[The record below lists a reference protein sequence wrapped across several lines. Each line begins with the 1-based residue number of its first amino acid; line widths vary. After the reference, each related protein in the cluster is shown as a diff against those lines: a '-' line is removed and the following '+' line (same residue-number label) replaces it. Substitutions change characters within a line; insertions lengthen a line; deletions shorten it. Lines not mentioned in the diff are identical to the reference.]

1 MMHSWRNWRDN
12 NTDIGQSKVRRK
24 GEACS
29 STNPIHEE
37 RINIDYLWIHFLNTS
52 EEREREWWRKESETE
67 DVTRESE
74 RLSHPGSGQRLR
86 VTWPGGSLD
95 TGHYLASPGSQAE
108 AGPWHGDMHWRMEAE
123 TIDGLSCGW
132 ACLMCP
138 LVMLTCSVSSVSAS
152 PVLLSCREKA
162 ASPRPPPRPGRL
174 LRMFGE
180 AGARPGRPQW
190 AQLVCSALGPVCC
203 SPLWVYSC
211 VRESWLRAEPS
222 AGWQCRPPMSLA
234 ACLPL
239 SWDTALADAVLDTV
253 GAT

>member
-1 MMHSWRNWRDN
+1 MHSWRNWRDN

-52 EEREREWWRKESETE
+52 EERERESDGGKRVRPRMWH
-67 DVTRESE
+67 E
-74 RLSHPGSGQRLR
+74 RVRGWATPAPGRGYELPGQAAHW
-86 VTWPGGSLD
+86 TLD

-108 AGPWHGDMHWRMEAE
+108 TGPWHGDMHWRMEAE
-123 TIDGLSCGW
+123 TSDGLSCGW

-162 ASPRPPPRPGRL
+162 ASPRPPPQ
-174 LRMFGE
+174 
-180 AGARPGRPQW
+180 ARPIVADVWRGR
-190 AQLVCSALGPVCC
+190 G
-203 SPLWVYSC
+203 
-211 VRESWLRAEPS
+211 
-222 AGWQCRPPMSLA
+222 
-234 ACLPL
+234 
-239 SWDTALADAVLDTV
+239 
-253 GAT
+253 